1 MTTLNNWQRRQ
12 WAQQVKQSELAKLG
26 KMIESE
32 LLRKLAVDA
41 SGALKESKL
50 AGWLAIWAPEATEE
64 R

>member
-1 MTTLNNWQRRQ
+1 
-12 WAQQVKQSELAKLG
+12 
-26 KMIESE
+26 MIESE